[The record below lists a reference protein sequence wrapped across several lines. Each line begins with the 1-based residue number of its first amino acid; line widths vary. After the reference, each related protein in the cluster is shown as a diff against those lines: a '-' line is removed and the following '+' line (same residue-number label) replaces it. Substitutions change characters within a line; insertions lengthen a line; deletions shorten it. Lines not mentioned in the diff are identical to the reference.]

1 MLRSTWKVS
10 ADEGRTSHVF
20 VGRRACAHLVLAYR
34 FLVRRP
40 WARIGEMRPDIV
52 PGAVFPTMSF
62 LTNAAKHR
70 ALSELQQ
77 GEPGNLWSHNRE
89 FSAKNRQFS
98 RPSGDGR
105 TAIRAGV
112 GTSTKEER

>member
-10 ADEGRTSHVF
+10 ADEGHTSHVF

-52 PGAVFPTMSF
+52 PGAVFPDYE
-62 LTNAAKHR
+62 LPDHRGKHR
-70 ALSELQQ
+70 TLSELQQ
-77 GEPGNLWSHNRE
+77 GEPLVLVCALR
-89 FSAKNRQFS
+89 A
-98 RPSGDGR
+98 R
-105 TAIRAGV
+105 TGLLTAPLDPPRV
-112 GTSTKEER
+112 R